1 MNSKKALVVI
11 GIQNYFID
19 ECTKPLLNKITK
31 LIESSNFVL
40 FSKFVN
46 NSDSNFYK
54 LLKWEECETSS
65 GIDIHPAMAK
75 FVKKDNIFDKST
87 FQYLSLK

>member
-11 GIQNYFID
+11 DIQNYFID

-40 FSKFVN
+40 FSKFMN

-54 LLKWEECETSS
+54 SLKWEKCETSS
-65 GIDIHPAMAK
+65 GIDIQLSLS
-75 FVKKDNIFDKST
+75 KKIIYLINQL